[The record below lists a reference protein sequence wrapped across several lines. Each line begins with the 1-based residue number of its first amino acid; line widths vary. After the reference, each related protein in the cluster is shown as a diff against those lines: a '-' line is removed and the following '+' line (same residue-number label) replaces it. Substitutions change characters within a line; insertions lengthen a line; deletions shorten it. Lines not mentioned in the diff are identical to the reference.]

1 MDKKQYKIKYENGT
15 INPLEPINIEGA
27 KEGYVVFLESDSDLY
42 LSKEKPIWE
51 TIDEIVKDVPE
62 EEFDKFPRDG
72 AHQHDHYIYGTPKK
86 NQ

>member
-1 MDKKQYKIKYENGT
+1 MNKKQYKIKYENGR
-15 INPLEPINIEGA
+15 INPLEPIDIEEA
-27 KEGYVVFLESDSDLY
+27 KEGYVIFLESDSDPHII
-42 LSKEKPIWE
+42 KEKPIWE

-62 EEFDKFPRDG
+62 EEFDKFPKDG